1 MNRTQRIRDPAS
13 RGVFGFPLLTSLFDF
28 EQKAPLCNA
37 STLPIVKLNIR
48 ENKWIVIK
56 SKGVVV

>member
-1 MNRTQRIRDPAS
+1 MNRTQRIRRPAS
-13 RGVFGFPLLTSLFDF
+13 GGIFGFPPVTSSFDF

-37 STLPIVKLNIR
+37 LTLPIVKLNR
-48 ENKWIVIK
+48 QENKWIVIK